1 MSKYIIEVV
10 HAGISSLKI
19 NVKGRKGVEKK
30 TIAYGYTRRLRTAKE
45 SKVVQGDLPHTH
57 LANWGQ
63 ISYTPSVEC
72 KV

>member
-19 NVKGRKGVEKK
+19 NVKGRKGVETK
-30 TIAYGYTRRLRTAKE
+30 TIAYGHTRRLRTAKE

-57 LANWGQ
+57 
-63 ISYTPSVEC
+63 T
-72 KV
+72 